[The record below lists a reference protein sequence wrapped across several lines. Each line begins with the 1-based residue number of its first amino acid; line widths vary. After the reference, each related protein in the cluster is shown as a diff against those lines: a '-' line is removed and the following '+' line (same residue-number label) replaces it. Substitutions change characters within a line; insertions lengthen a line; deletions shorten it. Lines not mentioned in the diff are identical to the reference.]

1 MFLFYKPP
9 SVASWFSDLKIRQ
22 RLSELENQLISWICS
37 KAAVSKLWLLLAWI
51 GLNFT

>member
-1 MFLFYKPP
+1 MFLFHKPP
-9 SVASWFSDLKIRQ
+9 SVASWFSDLKICP
-22 RLSELENQLISWICS
+22 RLSELENQLICS